1 MLNEI
6 TLILDTLLRSR
17 HLPVETCHPHVQFS
31 SSPTGRNLPDFKGTP
46 PRGRHQMP
54 DYWAVTERRVDAV
67 PTPPA
72 LVAATLTKYVAPVVR
87 DGMVQVRPAL
97 VAEQEDTAVPPV
109 DAV

>member
-1 MLNEI
+1 MFSFQAV
-6 TLILDTLLRSR
+6 RR
-17 HLPVETCHPHVQFS
+17 AETCRTSRVRRPEAA
-31 SSPTGRNLPDFKGTP
+31 TKC
-46 PRGRHQMP
+46 P